1 MANRNVLSVADFEV
15 APRRKSQASD
25 EADVSVSQENGT
37 NSIANRD
44 RAELAVTPS
53 VSMNGPVEAGEGEAT
68 RPQQAAKLPRAS
80 DDERRDRATRRAIER
95 EDSRN
100 ALARLRRGR
109 ERESKHFVN
118 VPLNYSTKKRLEKAA
133 HDNDLKMTQI
143 MREAIDNF
151 LTENGY

>member
-1 MANRNVLSVADFEV
+1 MANRSGLSVDDFQV
-15 APRRKSQASD
+15 APRRKAQPLP
-25 EADVSVSQENGT
+25 VSEMPVSQENDT
-37 NSIANRD
+37 NEAANHD
-44 RAELAVTPS
+44 RADLTAMPS
-53 VSMNGPVEAGEGEAT
+53 DAESMTADAGEGRAA

-100 ALARLRRGR
+100 SLARLRRMR

-118 VPLNYSTKKRLEKAA
+118 VPLDYTTKKRLEKAA
-133 HDNDLKMTQI
+133 HENDLKMTQI

>member
-1 MANRNVLSVADFEV
+1 MANRSGLSVDDFQV
-15 APRRKSQASD
+15 APRRKTQPQAV
-25 EADVSVSQENGT
+25 ADVPVSHENGT
-37 NSIANRD
+37 NDAANHD
-44 RAELAVTPS
+44 RAELTVTPS
-53 VSMNGPVEAGEGEAT
+53 VTRNGAADAGEGETT

-80 DDERRDRATRRAIER
+80 DEERRDRATRRAIER

-100 ALARLRRGR
+100 ALARLRRTR

-118 VPLNYSTKKRLEKAA
+118 VPLDYSTKKRLEKAA

>member
-15 APRRKSQASD
+15 APRRGSQVSD
-25 EADVSVSQENGT
+25 DADVPVSQENGT
-37 NSIANRD
+37 NDEANHD
-44 RAELAVTPS
+44 RAEPAVAPS
-53 VSMNGPVEAGEGEAT
+53 VSMNGPVEAGKGEAT
-68 RPQQAAKLPRAS
+68 RPQQAARLPRAS
-80 DDERRDRATRRAIER
+80 DDERRERATRRAIER

-100 ALARLRRGR
+100 AFTRLRRTR

-118 VPLNYSTKKRLEKAA
+118 VPLDYSTKKRLEKAA
-133 HDNDLKMTQI
+133 FENDLKMTQI